1 MNTDQ
6 MPSMEVAH
14 DVVQLPSKGFYYP
27 NKKERVKISYLNAA
41 DENILTSMNLLE
53 SGEMFDVLLDRK
65 ILDKDLRPSDMLDG
79 DRVALL
85 FWLRATGYGAIF
97 PLKLTDPATR
107 QTFDYDVD
115 LTTIQ
120 YKENMLEPNEAG
132 ECEYTL
138 PVCKKLVKFKFL
150 SSGELTKIIKEDAD
164 RQAKLGKRAFS
175 SLLTNKLAAQIREV
189 DEIRDKGQIAQFVNN
204 MSVGDSSS
212 LRKYITEHEPGL
224 DLDIEVTAPSGTRF
238 HAKISITAEFF
249 WANL

>member
-1 MNTDQ
+1 MNNEQ
-6 MPSMEVAH
+6 MQMTEVSH
-14 DVVQLPSKGFYYP
+14 DVVQLPSKGLYYLS
-27 NKKERVKISYLNAA
+27 KKERVKISYLTAA

-65 ILDKDLRPSDMLDG
+65 ILDKDLRPSEMLDG

-107 QTFDYDVD
+107 QSFEYDID

-120 YKENMLEPNEAG
+120 YKENLLDPNEAG
-132 ECEYTL
+132 ECEFVL
-138 PVCKKLVKFKFL
+138 PISKKIVKFKFL

-175 SLLTNKLAAQIREV
+175 NLLTNKLAAQIKEV
-189 DEIRDKGQIAQFVNN
+189 DEIRDRGQIAQFVNQLA
-204 MSVGDSSS
+204 VGDSSA
-212 LRKYITEHEPGL
+212 LRKYINEHEPGL
-224 DLDIEVTAPSGTRF
+224 DLDIEVTAPSGIRF
-238 HAKISITAEFF
+238 PAKVNITAEFF
-249 WANL
+249 WAYL